1 MAAMPVRA
9 SSRREGHNYIHL
21 LNAWFEGS
29 LRRQLTLAGRD
40 IFRALLHVTNAK
52 YFPESIDVYEADL
65 AEFADVHPRTVKRAL
80 ADLMTNGLI
89 HFGTIDDN
97 RSRKNAVRIRVQYD
111 VLEWKGTRPDAEF
124 EEVESASGRVRP
136 RKPQSS
142 SGSKPT
148 QVQYSRTTPDC
159 PQRTTAVSEVGHR
172 MQEGTLCPK
181 CQTHPLETRF
191 RTNAATRTKDRFL
204 ACSGYRSGNCT
215 GFTWNLSSSSYKP
228 SQRVLSQALAG
239 ARDVPGRPRL
249 VRDVLGPQRVEEASE
264 TVNGRVCE
272 DLTSWFSTSRYLPVD
287 LMLESLSLVDSEL
300 AGRHRCEGSPKHVIL
315 RDVQVR
321 LGTSE

>member
-1 MAAMPVRA
+1 MAALPVRA

-89 HFGTIDDN
+89 HFGTIDDS

-124 EEVESASGRVRP
+124 EEVKSASGRVSTP
-136 RKPQSS
+136 KPQSS
-142 SGSKPT
+142 CGSKPT
-148 QVQYSRTTPDC
+148 QVQHSRTTPDC
-159 PQRTTAVSEVGHR
+159 PKRTTAVSEVGHR
-172 MQEGTLCPK
+172 MQEGSLCPK
-181 CQTHPLETRF
+181 CHKHPLETRF

-204 ACSGYRSGNCT
+204 ACSGYGSGDCT
-215 GFTWNLSSSSYKP
+215 GFTWNLSSSAYKP

-239 ARDVPGRPRL
+239 ARDVLGRPRL
-249 VRDVLGPQRVEEASE
+249 VRDALAARRVEEASE

-272 DLTSWFSTSRYLPVD
+272 DLSSWFSASRYLPVD
-287 LMLESLSLVDSEL
+287 LMLESLSSVDSEL
-300 AGRHRCEGSPKHVIL
+300 AEHHRCEGSPKHVIL